1 MPPLML
7 FEFSIVKKYLIPQR
21 KRLSLSLIALMSVVV
36 ISLVVWLVL
45 IFLSVTEG
53 IEKAWLKKL
62 TTLNAPLQIIPTDAY
77 YHSYYYQID
86 GVSSASDYQFHN
98 LREKLKSGSKDPF
111 SPEEDAELPSYFP
124 SPVLNP
130 DGSLKDFV
138 HEAFSSIE
146 KLRGKKKEIIAEDYE
161 MSGALLKLQMIRNHH
176 PSSLQDKGAS
186 YLTQVSYISSFS
198 EKNPHLPSLL
208 LPPRIEDLNHLFFLT
223 NLSSSNN
230 LEGYE
235 GNLHLPSNL
244 TSKEIFHKRVYPLL
258 ESLTIQKIKPT
269 STQWEIPPS
278 LLPEGKIFNVYAFTK
293 KGALSYLVFS
303 KEGEAKGKKVLSPY
317 YEVGILSRLKQKLI
331 FTSQKGEKTEVSAAT
346 SLYLSDPPS
355 MEATLISSSIKD
367 AASLKEL
374 KFQVS
379 FDVQGHKLSGEIPWK
394 EIEIQEAKIETSFSS
409 PPRYSPPWPYLI
421 QNGKEKKIC
430 LPENNE
436 QKVPA
441 ILPKSFQSNGLRL
454 GDLGYFSYGAETTS
468 AIQEQR
474 LPLYVAGFYD
484 PGIMAIGAKAILTS
498 SEVVQTINSSS
509 RFFAI
514 DPLMSNGIHVWLE
527 DLNDTK
533 EVVRALKEEFQKTG
547 LLSYFAIIPFYEYEF
562 AKDLLFQFQSDKI
575 LFTIVGA
582 IILMVACSNIISLL
596 IILVNDKKKEI
607 AILSAMGASK
617 RRIAL
622 IFTLCG
628 GIMGLLSTLLGSA
641 FALLTL
647 RHIDKVARFLS
658 FIQGRE
664 AFNALFYGN
673 SLPSELSS
681 EALLFILI
689 ATPII
694 SLLAGL
700 IPAIRATH
708 FHPSQILRSE

>member
-1 MPPLML
+1 P
-7 FEFSIVKKYLIPQR
+7 
-21 KRLSLSLIALMSVVV
+21 
-36 ISLVVWLVL
+36 
-45 IFLSVTEG
+45 
-53 IEKAWLKKL
+53 
-62 TTLNAPLQIIPTDAY
+62 
-77 YHSYYYQID
+77 
-86 GVSSASDYQFHN
+86 
-98 LREKLKSGSKDPF
+98 
-111 SPEEDAELPSYFP
+111 
-124 SPVLNP
+124 
-130 DGSLKDFV
+130 
-138 HEAFSSIE
+138 
-146 KLRGKKKEIIAEDYE
+146 
-161 MSGALLKLQMIRNHH
+161 
-176 PSSLQDKGAS
+176 
-186 YLTQVSYISSFS
+186 
-198 EKNPHLPSLL
+198 
-208 LPPRIEDLNHLFFLT
+208 
-223 NLSSSNN
+223 
-230 LEGYE
+230 
-235 GNLHLPSNL
+235 
-244 TSKEIFHKRVYPLL
+244 
-258 ESLTIQKIKPT
+258 
-269 STQWEIPPS
+269 
-278 LLPEGKIFNVYAFTK
+278 
-293 KGALSYLVFS
+293 
-303 KEGEAKGKKVLSPY
+303 
-317 YEVGILSRLKQKLI
+317 
-331 FTSQKGEKTEVSAAT
+331 
-346 SLYLSDPPS
+346 
-355 MEATLISSSIKD
+355 SSIKD
-367 AASLKEL
+367 AVSLKEL

-379 FDVQGHKLSGEIPWK
+379 FDVQGNKLSGEIPWK
-394 EIEIQEAKIETSFSS
+394 GIEIQEAKIETSFSS

-430 LPENNE
+430 LPENSE
-436 QKVPA
+436 QKVAA
-441 ILPKSFQSNGLRL
+441 ILPKSFQSNGVRL
-454 GDLGYFSYGAETTS
+454 GDLGYFSYGAQTTS
-468 AIQEQR
+468 SMQEQR

-498 SEVVQTINSSS
+498 PEVVQTINSSS

-547 LLSYFAIIPFYEYEF
+547 LLSYFAITPFYEYEF

-617 RRIAL
+617 RSIAL

-647 RHIDKVARFLS
+647 RHIDKVASFLS